1 MMILDTDHCIA
12 VVGMAGRFPGAD
24 NLASFWRRLVAGDDS
39 VTRFGTGPDGRTA
52 AYGVVE
58 GGDMFDAA
66 FFGYSPREALMLDPQ
81 HRVFLECASAALE
94 NAGVDPKRHAGR
106 IGTYGGCGDTGH
118 FQTLLAHRDQLPG
131 VSEWQLRL
139 ASGCDFLTS
148 RVAYKLGLTG
158 PAVTVQTAC
167 STSLVA
173 VHVACQALLAGDCDT
188 ALAGGVTVRV
198 PHPLGEG
205 EDGVVSPDGT
215 CRPFDA
221 AANGTVASD
230 GVGVVVLK
238 RLEDAIADH
247 DHVHALLRGSAVTN
261 DGTDKIGFTAPSID
275 GQASAVRA
283 AHLLADVAPDAIDFV
298 QAHGTGTPVGDP
310 IEVRALSKAFGLSPE
325 HAGRIRLGSVKSSIG
340 HTDAAAGVVGLITT
354 VLALTHEEIPGTLH
368 FQAANPALDLGS
380 GPFQVSATPQPWP
393 RTARPRLAGVNSL
406 GLGGTNVHVVVQEA
420 PAAPD
425 REPARRWQ
433 LLPFSARSAPAL
445 AQIRER
451 LADHLATTDETVP
464 LCDVAWTLQTGRT
477 AHKHRG
483 FVVAGDH
490 PPAVAALRAPDPGGD
505 IPATSRRRVAFL
517 FPGHGGQ
524 HIQMACEL
532 YEHEPVFRVEL
543 DRCTAVTTPRLG
555 VDLRDVLYPEPRD
568 PAAVARARERLAPMA
583 ISQPALFCVEY
594 ALARLWQSWGVQ
606 PDVVLGHSLGAYV
619 AATVA
624 GVMSLS
630 GALALVLERSR
641 LLDSL
646 PQGAMLAAAVAEEQ
660 LTPLLTGQVSLAA
673 VNGPQQCVV
682 TGPAA
687 QIADLHQQL
696 LERGIDARPLHI
708 SAAAHSMLVDTVAGE
723 FEQRVA
729 EIALTPPTV
738 PWISDRT
745 GAPVSDEAACD
756 PAYWRAH
763 LRNTVRFADALE
775 TLLAPGD
782 RTVLEVGPGHTLSS
796 LVRSH
801 PAYQPGTPVVPSLPH
816 AADPTDDAAFALRA
830 LGRLWAS
837 GVEVD
842 WAALHLDGVPRRTPL
857 PTYPFERQRMRLG
870 GAWEPP
876 AAPASVGIRPEE
888 NLPGSGHA
896 RAAEDLTLANTE
908 RAVADAF
915 AEVLGMA
922 DVEGQDHFFE
932 LGGDS
937 LTAGRLITKLRGTV
951 GAELSIGQL
960 FGSPT
965 VTELAGLIT
974 RERSE

>member
-1 MMILDTDHCIA
+1 MTNLDTDHCIA

-24 NLASFWRRLVAGDDS
+24 DLATFWRRLVAGEDS

-81 HRVFLECASAALE
+81 HRVFLECAWEALE
-94 NAGVDPKRHAGR
+94 HAGVDPERYAGR

-118 FQTLLAHRDQLPG
+118 FQTLLAHQDQLPG

-173 VHVACQALLAGDCDT
+173 VHMACQALLAGECDV
-188 ALAGGVTVRV
+188 ALAGGITVRV

-205 EDGVVSPDGT
+205 EDGVVSPDGI

-221 AANGTVASD
+221 AANGTVAGD
-230 GVGVVVLK
+230 GAGVVVLK
-238 RLEDAIADH
+238 RLEDAMADH
-247 DHVHALLRGSAVTN
+247 DHVHALLRSSAVTN
-261 DGTDKIGFTAPSID
+261 DGSDKIGFTAPSID
-275 GQASAVRA
+275 GQSAAVRA
-283 AHLLADVAPDAIDFV
+283 AHLLADVDPDAIDFV

-310 IEVRALSKAFGLSPE
+310 IEVRALFKAFGLGPE

-340 HTDAAAGVVGLITT
+340 HTDAAAGVLGLITT
-354 VLALTHEEIPGTLH
+354 VLALIHEEIPGTLH
-368 FQAANPALDLGS
+368 FQAANPALDLDAS
-380 GPFQVSATPQPWP
+380 PFQVSATPQPWP

-420 PAAPD
+420 PAAPN

-433 LLPFSARSAPAL
+433 LLPLSARSAPAL
-445 AQIRER
+445 GQVQER
-451 LADHLATTDETVP
+451 LADHLATSDGTVP

-477 AHKHRG
+477 ADKHRG
-483 FVVAGDH
+483 FVVADGRG
-490 PPAVAALRAPDPGGD
+490 PAAAALRAPVPGGGT
-505 IPATSRRRVAFL
+505 PATAGRRVAFL
-517 FPGHGGQ
+517 FPGQGGQ
-524 HIQMACEL
+524 HVQMAREL
-532 YEHEPVFRVEL
+532 YEHEPVFREEL
-543 DRCTAVTTPRLG
+543 DRCIAVTTPRLG
-555 VDLRDVLYPEPRD
+555 VDLRDVLYPEPGD
-568 PAAVARARERLAPMA
+568 PAAGAWARECLAPMA

-624 GVMSLS
+624 GVLS
-630 GALALVLERSR
+630 VSDALTLVLERSR

-646 PQGAMLAAAVAEEQ
+646 PEGAMLAVAMPEDR
-660 LTPLLTGQVSLAA
+660 LTPLLSGQLSLAA

-682 TGPAA
+682 TGPATR
-687 QIADLHQQL
+687 IADLHRQL
-696 LERGIDARPLHI
+696 LEQEIDARPLHI
-708 SAAAHSMLVDTVAGE
+708 SAAAHSILVDTVAEE

-729 EIALTPPTV
+729 EIPLVPPTV

-745 GAPVSDEAACD
+745 GAPMSGEAACD

-763 LRNTVRFADALE
+763 LRNTVRFSDALE
-775 TLLAPGD
+775 TLLTSGD
-782 RTVLEVGPGHTLSS
+782 QAVLEVGLGHTLSS

-816 AADPTDDAAFALRA
+816 AADPTDDAVFTLGA

-842 WAALHLDGVPRRTPL
+842 WAALHQDGVPRRTPL
-857 PTYPFERQRMRLG
+857 PTYPFQRQRMRLG
-870 GAWEPP
+870 GAGDPQ
-876 AAPASVGIRPEE
+876 AAPAPAETRTGETPAGIEHP
-888 NLPGSGHA
+888 S
-896 RAAEDLTLANTE
+896 AAGDLTRAGTE

-922 DVEGQDHFFE
+922 DVAGSDHFFE

-937 LTAGRLITKLRGTV
+937 LTAARLLTKLRGSV

-965 VTELAGLIT
+965 VTELTALIT
-974 RERSE
+974 QERNS